1 MAPHAAPAGDSV
13 VAQTAAM
20 STRHRLKGPPLHSF
34 AWPLAS
40 ALALAACQ
48 AGSDGVSAPPA
59 ATFVGL
65 GILPGYS
72 SSRALAVAGD
82 GSVVA
87 GTASTVSGMKQA
99 FTWNAQQGS
108 AALGFAPT
116 GTNSAAAAV
125 SADGSVILVNGDSAV
140 APPTPSAV
148 FRWTRE
154 AGFVR
159 LASPDNSTL
168 CSGAGVSGDGSVI
181 VGTCLRYN
189 GEAFRWLA
197 DAAPIGLGRFG
208 GGSDQTSS
216 AAAISANGS
225 LVVGAG
231 HPVLTGALAWDATG
245 IATILGKLPTDASA
259 VATATSRDGSVVVG
273 VSLDSAG
280 NAHAFR
286 WTRQAGMEAL
296 GALPDGISGSV
307 AAGASGDGTRIV
319 GWGAAASA
327 GEVALVWDAAH
338 GWRSL
343 AAALRADH
351 RMELPGWK
359 LERATAISDDGHD
372 IVGYGTNPQGQT
384 EAWRLL
390 LPR

>member
-1 MAPHAAPAGDSV
+1 MG
-13 VAQTAAM
+13 TW
-20 STRHRLKGPPLHSF
+20 HRLGRRSLCSF
-34 AWPLAS
+34 AWPFVS
-40 ALALAACQ
+40 ALALAACH
-48 AGSDGVSAPPA
+48 AGSEGDAAPAA

-72 SSRALAVAGD
+72 SSRAFAMASD
-82 GSVVA
+82 ASVVA
-87 GTASTVSGMKQA
+87 GTASTVSGMRQA
-99 FTWNAQQGS
+99 FVWNAQQGS
-108 AALGFAPT
+108 VALGFAPA
-116 GTNSAAAAV
+116 GTNSAAVAV
-125 SADGSVILVNGDSAV
+125 SADGSVIVVNGDSAA
-140 APPTPSAV
+140 APATPAAV
-148 FRWTRE
+148 FRWSRV

-159 LASPDNSTL
+159 LPSPDNATL
-168 CSGAGVSGDGSVI
+168 CSGAGVSGDGTVI

-197 DAAPIGLGRFG
+197 DAAPVGLGRFG

-216 AAAISANGS
+216 AAAISADGR
-225 LVVGAG
+225 LVVGVG

-245 IATILGKLPTDASA
+245 TATVLGKLPTDASA
-259 VATATSRDGSVVVG
+259 AATAASRDGAVVVG
-273 VSLDSAG
+273 ASLDSAG

-296 GALPDGISGSV
+296 GVLPDGISGSV
-307 AAGASGDGTRIV
+307 ATGASGYGTRIV
-319 GWGAAASA
+319 GWGATASA
-327 GEVALVWDAAH
+327 GEVALVWDAAN

-351 RMELPGWK
+351 RAELPGWK
-359 LERATAISDDGHD
+359 LERATAISDDGRG